1 MEIAAGNIVQYTK
14 EQNALKR
21 EVKTVDDGV
30 KVIFLFVRLL
40 STLVTKEAVIHKQI
54 VNCLKMWKIS
64 YIWDRV
70 KY

>member
-1 MEIAAGNIVQYTK
+1 MEIAAGNIMQYTK

-30 KVIFLFVRLL
+30 KVIFLFIRLL